1 MQIRN
6 ETSRLSNLKV
16 LMVVEN
22 LPVPFDRR
30 VWQEANALKDAGAEV
45 SVICPTGKGFE
56 AKHELI
62 NGINVYR
69 HDLPT
74 EANSAIGYLWEY
86 SAALWAQFTLASKV
100 YFKSGVNVIHGCNPP
115 DLIFLVALPFKLL
128 GVKYVFDHHD
138 INPELYEAKFGKRGA
153 FWTLMVLFER
163 LTFMTANL
171 SIATNESYRTIAIER
186 GKKDPN
192 KVHVVRSGPDLNK
205 IRRVPV
211 NNQLKNGRPYMVGY
225 VGVIGAQEGLDLLIE
240 SIHHVIYNRNRTDIQ
255 FCIVG
260 SGPSLQDI
268 KTLASQRGVADYVS
282 FLGRV
287 PDALL
292 LEVLSTADVCVNPD
306 RVNPMNDKSTM
317 NKILEYMAVGAP
329 IVQYDVTE
337 GRFSAQ
343 EASLYAKPND
353 SQDFGDKIIE
363 LIEAPDRRKIMGDYG
378 YRRVAEHLSWEVE
391 RPKLVD
397 AYTTLIRQK

>member
-1 MQIRN
+1 
-6 ETSRLSNLKV
+6 V
-16 LMVVEN
+16 
-22 LPVPFDRR
+22 
-30 VWQEANALKDAGAEV
+30 
-45 SVICPTGKGFE
+45 
-56 AKHELI
+56 
-62 NGINVYR
+62 
-69 HDLPT
+69 
-74 EANSAIGYLWEY
+74 
-86 SAALWAQFTLASKV
+86 
-100 YFKSGVNVIHGCNPP
+100 
-115 DLIFLVALPFKLL
+115 PFKLL

-138 INPELYEAKFGKRGA
+138 ISPELYEAKFRKRGV
-153 FWTLMVLFER
+153 FWTLMVLLER
-163 LTFMTANL
+163 LTFMSANL

-186 GKKDPN
+186 GKMDPS

-211 NNQLKNGRPYMVGY
+211 NNQLRNARPYMVGY
-225 VGVIGAQEGLDLLIE
+225 VGVIGPQEGLDLLIE

-378 YRRVAEHLSWEVE
+378 YRRVAEHFSWEVE